1 MDLEEGEKWW
11 EIVPPDPTD
20 IVRIVLRKTGPYVWK
35 TIKANWKL
43 NSQMPKVERAWH
55 KVRCELTEVGLLYE
69 PDPNDESDDGYLDQI
84 ELEVSVLPSKGKK
97 AGVGEAGFVCE
108 NIDWWRSL
116 KGYKEGVI
124 YLWSDLPTNAYIPGG
139 TLTDVIRHEY
149 AHTWHWL
156 EPSFFD
162 EAWFIDAF
170 GGYYEDTSSIPSDD
184 WTERILSIRKHRTA
198 LEKCRNER
206 EENAFWRKRHKDE
219 FVSAYASTLIME
231 DFAETFMTYLRH
243 RNSLEKFKARK
254 GVYRKLKAVE
264 KAVARARRELGC

>member
-1 MDLEEGEKWW
+1 M
-11 EIVPPDPTD
+11 EIEDIDPTA
-20 IVRIVLRKTGPYVWK
+20 ILTRYIAKKLTKYTWRTVRATWE
-35 TIKANWKL
+35 L

-69 PDPNDESDDGYLDQI
+69 PDPSDESDDGYLDQI
-84 ELEVSVLPSKGKK
+84 ALEVGILPSTF
-97 AGVGEAGFVCE
+97 GEAGFVFE
-108 NIDWWRSL
+108 NVGLISWLTGFR
-116 KGYKEGVI
+116 EGVI
-124 YLWSDLPTNAYIPGG
+124 YLPSDLPSEAYVPGG

-162 EAWFIDAF
+162 EAWFVDAF
-170 GGYYEDTSSIPSDD
+170 GGYYEETSSIPCDD
-184 WTERILSIRKHRTA
+184 WTQRILSIRKHRTA
-198 LEKCRNER
+198 LKKCRNER
-206 EENAFWRKRHKDE
+206 ERKAFWRKRHKDE

-243 RNSLEKFKARK
+243 RNSLERFKARK

-264 KAVARARRELGC
+264 KAVARARRELGCNEH